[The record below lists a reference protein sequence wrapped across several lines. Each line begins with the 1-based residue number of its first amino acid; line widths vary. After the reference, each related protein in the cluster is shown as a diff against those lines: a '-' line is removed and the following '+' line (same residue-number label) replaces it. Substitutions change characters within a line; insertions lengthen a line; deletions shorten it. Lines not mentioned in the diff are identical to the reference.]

1 MTKLS
6 VNINKIA
13 TLRNARGENYPNL
26 LNTAKDILSFG
37 AEGITIHPR
46 PDERHI
52 KYEDAYELKNNINR
66 ELNIEGNPIN
76 KFIKL
81 VQSVKPDQVTLVP
94 DSNDAITS
102 NSGWNTIDNFSFL
115 SEIVNEFKSNSI
127 RVSIFIDPDIKMLE
141 NAKKI
146 GADRVELFTGPYAKE
161 FNFNK
166 LDSIKKYMKCSEVA
180 NKIEIELNAGHD
192 LNQNNLKYFL
202 SNVNNIKEVSIGHA
216 LITESLYSGLKE
228 TIENYL
234 NILK

>member
-166 LDSIKKYMKCSEVA
+166 LDSIKKYIKCSEVA